1 MLNKTRLDYFQA
13 TVQAGSIRTA
23 AKRLNIAASAISRQI
38 SLIEDELGGLVL
50 ERLQNGVQPTELGL
64 LLLKHCQKISA
75 LDLSFKQEISNYHKL
90 AAGQLNICVGEGF
103 INAIVNNPLKQFSEK
118 FQGIDLNIDTGS
130 TAQIITNLLHDN
142 AHIGVMYQGDAHHDL
157 HYWYT
162 QTQPLQALVSARHAL
177 ASKQGPISLATIAQ
191 QKLIL
196 WREGHGV
203 RQLVNQGFIQAGIT
217 PISVLESNSLA
228 AIRHMVLLGTG
239 ITLLPACA
247 AEIELASGAMVA
259 KPINVEIFSQ
269 AKTHVVTR
277 VGRNLPRSGLQ
288 LLRYLGHWLQNSNQY
303 LSH

>member
-1 MLNKTRLDYFQA
+1 MLNKVRLEYFQA

-38 SLIEDELGGLVL
+38 GLIEEELGGLVL

-64 LLLKHCQKISA
+64 LLLKHCQKISS
-75 LDLSFKQEISNYHKL
+75 LDLAFKQEINNYHRL
-90 AAGQLNICVGEGF
+90 AAGKLNICVGEGF

-118 FQGIDLNIDTGS
+118 FKGIDLNIDTGS
-130 TAQIITNLLHDN
+130 TAQIISDLLHDN
-142 AHIGVMYQGDAHHDL
+142 VHIGVMYQGDAHHDL

-162 QTQPLQALVSARHAL
+162 QTQPLLALMSANHEL
-177 ASKQGPISLATIAQ
+177 AKVPGPISLETISQ
-191 QKLIL
+191 QKIIL

-203 RQLVNQGFIQAGIT
+203 RQLVNQGFNQSGLR

-228 AIRHMVLLGTG
+228 AIRHMVLIGTG

-247 AEIELASGAMVA
+247 AEIELASGDMVA
-259 KPINVEIFSQ
+259 KPIDTEIFLQ

-277 VGRNLPRSGLQ
+277 VGRNLPRAGMQ
-288 LLRYLGHWLQNSNQY
+288 LLRHLGHWLQNSPHY
-303 LSH
+303 LVN